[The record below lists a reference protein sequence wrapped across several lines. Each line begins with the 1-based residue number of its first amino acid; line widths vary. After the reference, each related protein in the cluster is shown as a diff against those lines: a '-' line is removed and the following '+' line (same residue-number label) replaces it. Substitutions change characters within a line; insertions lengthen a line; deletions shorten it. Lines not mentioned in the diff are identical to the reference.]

1 MSVCYGQVKG
11 RKYPSN
17 QPVPIGGRLVAPLID
32 EKPKPSFTDPIIVDE
47 RIICDSVYEAASV
60 ADVKP
65 CEVTRVLKG
74 DRKSVSGHTF
84 RMLRYANGG
93 ER

>member
-1 MSVCYGQVKG
+1 MIRCGQVKG

-17 QPVPIGGRLVAPLID
+17 QPVPIVAPLID
-32 EKPKPSFTDPIIVDE
+32 GKPKPSFTDPIIVDE
-47 RIICDSVYEAASV
+47 RIICGSVFEAASV

-93 ER
+93 EK